1 MDKGGRRGGGRGRG
15 KLCKPHVREPKKDPQ
30 IHLAVGQR
38 PVRPLDLGL
47 RDSKVPRT
55 GPQIEGPQRSLQSLA
70 SHQEGVQEVRPS
82 RTRHA
87 SPLERPKENDI
98 VEARNVVAH
107 PRVSLHQVPQV
118 LTRLPQRH
126 AAPHHLRRNPIQ
138 RRGVGVHGRI
148 VLRTNE
154 RRELVKNL
162 HLEANIGIHVHLKHE
177 PDHGDFKNVGPGE
190 GVRIIE
196 VRHSARFEVE

>member
-1 MDKGGRRGGGRGRG
+1 MGVGDRRGREEG
-15 KLCKPHVREPKKDPQ
+15 KPHVREPKKDPQ

-38 PVRPLDLGL
+38 PVRPLDLIL
-47 RDSKVPRT
+47 RDPKVPRT
-55 GPQIEGPQRSLQSLA
+55 GPQVERAQRPLQTLPR
-70 SHQEGVQEVRPS
+70 HEKGVQEVRPS
-82 RTRHA
+82 RARHA
-87 SPLERPKENDI
+87 SPLERPEQDDI

-162 HLEANIGIHVHLKHE
+162 HLEANIGIQVHLKHE
-177 PDHGDFKNVGPGE
+177 PDHGDLKNVGPCE
-190 GVRIIE
+190 GVWVIE
-196 VRHSARFEVE
+196 IGHGARFEVE